1 VGVLAQQD
9 PKAFLGKGF
18 LVDVSYPG
26 LVIGEQE
33 GKIGTFHGQPASV
46 E

>member
-1 VGVLAQQD
+1 VGVLAQD
-9 PKAFLGKGF
+9 YLEAVPGKGL
-18 LVDVSYPG
+18 LVDGPDRG

-33 GKIGTFHGQPASV
+33 GEIGTFHGRPAPL